1 MSWNSA
7 SEANFKSTTTS
18 IRVIVPKLFDFCSRW
33 CGILISSKET
43 RRLTEFY
50 ILSSGG
56 IDRERGGFF
65 SQDNRKSFKHLTLF
79 SEFC

>member
-18 IRVIVPKLFDFCSRW
+18 IRVIVPKLFDFSSIW

-50 ILSSGG
+50 ILNSGEVTEKG
-56 IDRERGGFF
+56 VGFSHRIIERVL
-65 SQDNRKSFKHLTLF
+65 NI
-79 SEFC
+79 